1 MYTFKM
7 LAFLKSVRNT
17 GILIQFI
24 YYRINTVAYIPL
36 FVRDS
41 ATFTNMATT
50 VQISVTSQMA
60 STADLSDPLLWSVE
74 SESKIAT
81 KIDTRT
87 NIEIICV
94 ALL

>member
-1 MYTFKM
+1 M

-24 YYRINTVAYIPL
+24 YYRSNTVAYIPL